1 MISIAMVRRFAVTL
15 GLALAVGA
23 GAACGGDDDGGG
35 SGTVVEG
42 CDRLDECNALRPGL
56 SADECVEMVEND
68 LDTLTPSQRNDWD
81 TVMNGCLEFDTCDL
95 FISCLDANGL

>member
-1 MISIAMVRRFAVTL
+1 MISIATVRRCVLTM
-15 GLALAVGA
+15 GLAIALGVGA
-23 GAACGGDDDGGG
+23 GCGGDDDGGS
-35 SGTVVEG
+35 SGTVSEG

-68 LDTLTPSQRNDWD
+68 LEALTPSQRNDWD
-81 TVMNGCLEFDTCDL
+81 TVMNGCLAFDTCDL